1 MNYPVTIVDDFFLDP
16 NAIRDFALSLD
27 YPMVGSH
34 YPGKRSNFLHEV
46 DFKFFNYF
54 GNKIFSLFGTPPLQ
68 WGMNVNFQKIEP
80 YAEDKW
86 DRKNRGWIHKDNQ
99 STKNIEGSIFGG
111 IVYLNPNPDPD
122 TGTSIYKLKSSF
134 NKESKNAFILRES
147 HFRNKDVDCDEY
159 KKYYD
164 EYHQQFIETIKVSN
178 LYNRLLLVGSD
189 VPHTS
194 PSFGTEDRYTL
205 NFFATSISA
214 TVKPPLQ
221 RY

>member
-122 TGTSIYKLKSSF
+122 TGTSIYKTKRGFTFSSQYEMGQKMKLYGGEELDDNEY
-134 NKESKNAFILRES
+134 NK
-147 HFRNKDVDCDEY
+147 V
-159 KKYYD
+159 YD
-164 EYHQQFIETIKVSN
+164 ETNEQFVETIKVDN
-178 LYNRLLLVGSD
+178 VYNRLLLFSGNTY
-189 VPHTS
+189 HGMRTI
-194 PSFGTEDRYTL
+194 GTEERLTLPFFCVNTGDFQAPNTRY
-205 NFFATSISA
+205 
-214 TVKPPLQ
+214 
-221 RY
+221 